1 MKGPG
6 SRKFAL
12 SMSLSAVLVLAL
24 AQYGSAHGGSRER
37 NFPQSKAVIEK
48 ILKDLQA
55 SMAGH
60 LPVLDGFAISGN
72 HPFDRYQRAYYQSTA
87 DVTATASGGT
97 LVRVNTK
104 VTAWYS
110 DPVPSRSGYQLL
122 TSNGRLEG
130 DLLDQLAERLETAND
145 AVHAAE
151 PVLPKVSA
159 SSREHFHRRWLK
171 VCPLRIIR
179 DQACRRMPA
188 TIQAN

>member
-87 DVTATASGGT
+87 DVTSTASGGT
-97 LVRVNTK
+97 LATVTTK
-104 VTAWYS
+104 VPACYS
-110 DPVPSRSGYQLL
+110 DPVPSRSRYHFFTSTPRLKANLL
-122 TSNGRLEG
+122 
-130 DLLDQLAERLETAND
+130 
-145 AVHAAE
+145 
-151 PVLPKVSA
+151 
-159 SSREHFHRRWLK
+159 
-171 VCPLRIIR
+171 
-179 DQACRRMPA
+179 
-188 TIQAN
+188 